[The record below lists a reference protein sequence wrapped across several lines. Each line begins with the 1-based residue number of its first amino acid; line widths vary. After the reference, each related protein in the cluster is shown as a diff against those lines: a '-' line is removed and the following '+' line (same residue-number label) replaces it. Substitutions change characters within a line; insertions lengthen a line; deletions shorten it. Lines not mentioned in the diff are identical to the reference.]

1 MGDQAPHAPRPAR
14 AKHTDAVHRPH
25 PGVPPRAQPAAARTH
40 QLTRAQPPIDL
51 NRVGTYHHHWVH
63 LHAPSTA
70 LPSGQGTGRAV
81 ALLGH
86 GQPAVAHDEGAT
98 PTAAPHNR
106 HRAERRY
113 PTAPSSTSSSFNMR
127 SLLRFLH
134 ITGVIEAPLAAAVP
148 SMASWKLTGLPKAL
162 PGEQVTA
169 LLASCE
175 RDSMVGR
182 RDLAVLTVLV
192 RLGLRA
198 GEVASLRLTDVD
210 WQSGEI
216 TVRGKGNR
224 SDRLPLPPDVG
235 DVLVAYLTSGHPGTA
250 AA

>member
-113 PTAPSSTSSSFNMR
+113 PTAPSSTSSSFNNVTDVR
-127 SLLRFLH
+127 GDPGGEDLP
-134 ITGVIEAPLAAAVP
+134 ITGGRVIGERDRGQLDRAELPLA
-148 SMASWKLTGLPKAL
+148 
-162 PGEQVTA
+162 
-169 LLASCE
+169 
-175 RDSMVGR
+175 D
-182 RDLAVLTVLV
+182 
-192 RLGLRA
+192 
-198 GEVASLRLTDVD
+198 
-210 WQSGEI
+210 
-216 TVRGKGNR
+216 
-224 SDRLPLPPDVG
+224 
-235 DVLVAYLTSGHPGTA
+235 
-250 AA
+250 